1 MDILNLGETPEEF
14 VEQEDGSVLI
24 LDEEPEQLESTFDEN
39 LAETISAKALK
50 EMAAEF
56 CELVEKD
63 KESRKRRDEQYE
75 EGLRRTGLGDDAP
88 GGAEF
93 EGASKVVH
101 PVLAEACV
109 DFSSRAIKEL
119 FPAQGPVKS
128 YLAGEN
134 SPEKTERTLR
144 KVKFMNW
151 QLTTQ
156 MQEYRAELEQLLT
169 QLPMGGSQYQK
180 FWYDERLRRPAV
192 EFVPVDEMLLPY
204 ATTNFYTSSRITH
217 RQLITKY
224 EFKRRVNSGLYR
236 DIFDPAITPLPES
249 TLAGSANDRIEGR
262 EEDGYNDDGLR
273 AILEIYTDYE
283 FEEDELVDDDNPAPY
298 IITIDEDTEEVL
310 AVYRNWDETNESRLK
325 LDWFVEWKFIPWR
338 GAYGIG
344 LPHLIGGLAA
354 ALTGSLRALLDSAHI
369 NNAPTMLKLRSG
381 RVVGQNTQVNVTQV
395 CDIEGPANIDDIR
408 KLAMPMPFN
417 PPSPVLAG
425 LMDKLYALAKGVVST
440 ADDQLAAT
448 VGDRTP
454 VGTTMALIEQGSVIY
469 SAVHARLHE
478 SQKRALQILQRL
490 DLVYLPEQDLS
501 ALGEI
506 TVTSEDFANTLDV
519 IPVSD
524 PSIFS
529 ESQRFAQ
536 VQALIQMSADQAVPW
551 NKVELYRRAMR
562 QMRIEAIDD
571 ILKAPPEP
579 LTADPA
585 TENAGTTQEGRPL
598 KASQEQDHMA
608 HIQSHLAAIAAPW
621 VMANPQVPPNV
632 VKGVL
637 GHVNEHIQ
645 MLVSNAVAET
655 VQQIISDYSM
665 QMMPITPEQAVVIA
679 TQQATQQL
687 GPQLQ
692 NIMQQMGQID
702 QVVSQRTPPPQMPP
716 EVQASI
722 QIAQME
728 IQRKTQADQASMQAE
743 QAKYQA
749 SMQIEQAKLQ
759 NGQQADQAKLQMQQA
774 EMQMRQQLDQQR
786 MQFEQQIQQA
796 RLQFEQQLGFARHEL
811 NKMTAQTQAQA
822 TQSTLQTKS
831 QIDLMKNEQNNHQKQ
846 VTELL
851 KNRDDNKT
859 NMEIAQQ
866 KLAADLQVEAAKLS
880 MQELDK
886 TAEITKGMAGVQDS
900 LNKVLS
906 DKLGGA
912 VDEAMVIIET
922 KEL

>member
-1 MDILNLGETPEEF
+1 MDIQNLGEMPEEF
-14 VEQEDGSVLI
+14 LEQEDGSVI
-24 LDEEPEQLESTFDEN
+24 ISDGAVPVEESMFDEN
-39 LAETISAKALK
+39 LADSLPADVLQEVVT
-50 EMAAEF
+50 EF
-56 CELVEKD
+56 CELIEKD

-119 FPAQGPVKS
+119 FPAIGPVKS
-128 YLAGEN
+128 YTVGET
-134 SPEKTERTLR
+134 SPEKTERSVR
-144 KVKFMNW
+144 KARFMNW

-156 MQEYRAELEQLLT
+156 MQEYRGELEQLLT

-192 EFVPVDEMLLPY
+192 EFVAVDEVLLPF
-204 ATTNFYTSSRITH
+204 ACTNFYTSPRVTH

-224 EFKRRVNSGLYR
+224 EFKRRVKSGLYR
-236 DIFDPAITPLPES
+236 DIFDPSNPSMPES
-249 TLAGSANDRIEGR
+249 TLAGTANDKIEGR
-262 EEDGYNDDGLR
+262 ENDGYNDDGLR
-273 AILEIYTDYE
+273 ALLEIYTDFE
-283 FEEDELVDDDNPAPY
+283 FADDKAADEQTAPY

-310 AVYRNWDETNESRLK
+310 AVYRNWREGDENLTK

-440 ADDQLAAT
+440 ADDQLANI
-448 VGDRTP
+448 GDRTP
-454 VGTTMALIEQGSVIY
+454 VGTTMSLIEQGSVIY

-490 DLVYLPEQDLS
+490 DLVYLDDQDLTL
-501 ALGEI
+501 LGEQVI
-506 TVTSEDFANTLDV
+506 EAEDFAYTLDV

-524 PSIFS
+524 PTIFS

-536 VQALIQMSADQAVPW
+536 VQSLVQMSADQAVPW
-551 NKVELYRRAMR
+551 NKIELYRRAMR
-562 QMRIEAIDD
+562 QMRIENIDE
-571 ILKAPPEP
+571 ILPTPPEP
-579 LTADPA
+579 LTADVA
-585 TENAGTTQEGRPL
+585 TENAAATQEGKQL
-598 KASQEQDHMA
+598 KAVPDQDHMS
-608 HIQSHLAAIAAPW
+608 HIQAHLVAISAPW
-621 VMANPQVPPNV
+621 VLNNPLVPPPV
-632 VKGVL
+632 VKAVL
-637 GHVNEHIQ
+637 QHINEHIQ
-645 MLVSNAVAET
+645 MLAASVVGSMT
-655 VQQIISDYSM
+655 QQIMQAAQM
-665 QMMPITPEQAVVIA
+665 QMQQISPEQAMVMA
-679 TQQATQQL
+679 QQQAAQQL
-687 GPQLQ
+687 QQQLQ
-692 NIMQQMGQID
+692 PVLQQIAQID
-702 QVVSQRTPPPQMPP
+702 QAIQQRTPPPEMPP

-728 IQRKTQADQASMQAE
+728 IQRKTQADQASMQND
-743 QAKYQA
+743 QAKMQMQMQSDQA
-749 SMQIEQAKLQ
+749 KMQIDQSKVQMQMQTDQVKMQMQQQLEQAKLQ
-759 NGQQADQAKLQMQQA
+759 MSQAEAQFAQQLAMEKQQASMMIAQAKVMA
-774 EMQMRQQLDQQR
+774 TE
-786 MQFEQQIQQA
+786 
-796 RLQFEQQLGFARHEL
+796 
-811 NKMTAQTQAQA
+811 QA
-822 TQSTLQTKS
+822 TQLKAE
-831 QIDLMKNEQNNHQKQ
+831 IDMLRNKHDNHQKQ

-851 KNRDDNKT
+851 KNRDDNET
-859 NMEIAQQ
+859 NLAIALQKIQ
-866 KLAADLQVEAAKLS
+866 SNIEMHNSKLAMQKADN
-880 MQELDK
+880 
-886 TAEITKGMAGVQDS
+886 TAEITQSMAELQGALSGVLQD
-900 LNKVLS
+900 KI
-906 DKLGGA
+906 GGA
-912 VDEAMVIIET
+912 IDEATVVIES
-922 KEL
+922 KER